1 MKHTW
6 ITTAALLAASLAAPA
21 LAQGPGFGGSSPPPE
36 MMAKIKAWQQWRG
49 THKHVETL
57 QQTLRGLTAVEQ
69 DPKTQMTKPQAR
81 AALAVLR
88 TWSGKPSITD
98 AQALAINKKLTDNLT
113 LPQLQKYA
121 AATARRGGRGGGEA
135 SVADG
140 RAVAAALAVEVAVAL
155 EAVVDAAASTR
166 HRSLRPTTTTRSTP
180 APSRLSAR
188 ARVSRSSSKNSRW
201 PYPAPHVSPARF
213 SRKTPYAVLQAAD

>member
-6 ITTAALLAASLAAPA
+6 MTTAALLAAFAAPA
-21 LAQGPGFGGSSPPPE
+21 LAQGPGGFSPPPE

-88 TWSGKPSITD
+88 TWGSKPSITD
-98 AQALAINKKLTDNLT
+98 AQALAINKKLTDSLT

-121 AATARRGGRGGGEA
+121 AATARRGGRGGGGGFGGGGGRPGGGGGGGRPGFGGGRGGFNPA
-135 SVADG
+135 SFPSPHDYNPLNPSTIPFERMRPRVEEQLKELTVALT
-140 RAVAAALAVEVAVAL
+140 AAA
-155 EAVVDAAASTR
+155 R
-166 HRSLRPTTTTRSTP
+166 
-180 APSRLSAR
+180 
-188 ARVSRSSSKNSRW
+188 
-201 PYPAPHVSPARF
+201 
-213 SRKTPYAVLQAAD
+213 